1 MKNIFKFF
9 VLFCN
14 LAFSQKSESISLN
27 WINGLYGVTENVT
40 VKIPHFK
47 SEALEYSDVDKT
59 IKYVS
64 RINSDFIIKP
74 SSIRIQNV
82 IYESI
87 ASVDLGDL
95 NEKNIATSL
104 EFGLYNTKARD
115 ENIVVLKF
123 NPIVKDGNAF
133 KKVKSITYSYD
144 FDESSEIS
152 NRQVTSITNS
162 VLKNGV
168 WKKFYIT
175 KSGVYKI
182 SKSFLNEI
190 GFTTDVDPRSIK
202 IYGNGGR
209 MVPLLN
215 SIPYPTDLAENAIEF
230 VGEND
235 GVFNDG
241 DYILFYAEGVDSWN
255 DECETFQNLFADK
268 SYYYVTYSSSP
279 SKRITSIVQPT
290 ASPILIH
297 SVFDDELHYELDKN
311 SIGKV
316 GKKWFGDDF
325 LINNEQTFTFNFPNK
340 VPTDGVGFELNS
352 AAVSVVPTFMNVKV
366 NGQDLGNINYSAS
379 GTTILGTELGAN
391 YNYSGAGTSFS
402 MVLKYNN
409 AGVPTSN
416 AYLDYI
422 RVVTKSYLKG
432 TGKQYLFKV
441 LSNEGNSGVCEY
453 QMTNASNVGRV
464 WDVTDIYN
472 VQSVVNPNLATF
484 TFKSLMGDLRKYVA
498 VDNADIYAPSKETDS
513 SVSNQDVKGT
523 IFNDEN
529 GNFKD
534 IDYLIVCPN
543 FLKSQADRLANF
555 HKVKSGLNV
564 KVITTEK
571 LYVEFSS
578 GKQDIGAIRNFV
590 KYVYENASVNNKR
603 VKYLCLFGDASFDFK
618 DRIKN
623 NTNIVPI
630 FHSISSFSVAS
641 SFISDDYFGLMNDD
655 EGNIDNGFKGID
667 IAVGRILASSLEQAD
682 QMVAKVIDYH
692 DQRSYGKWRNNI
704 TMVSDDAER
713 LSDVDL
719 ERDVDALSDVIS
731 AQKTF
736 FNVKKIH
743 TDSYTQET
751 SSGGQRYPKARLDF
765 VNSFSQGTLVVNY
778 FGHGGEDGLAAERI
792 FEKSDAINLNNAFKY
807 PLFVTVTCEF
817 TKFDDPTRFTAGE
830 YVYWNPS
837 GGAVS
842 MVTTTRQIGQ
852 YTGSEFNKE
861 LAKALYSYGSN
872 NYPTIAEAVRQT
884 KNTSLSSGNN
894 VVFYIGDPA
903 LKLAIPKPKVILT
916 KINDMPVSGVTDPL
930 QALGYVKLAGEVV
943 DEFNNTIVNYNGEI
957 AVNVFDKEINRITL
971 GNDNTVV
978 GGVVYKMPF
987 TTLGETIFRGNS
999 AVTNG
1004 KFEFGFVVPRDIK
1017 ITLGNGRVSFY
1028 AKNSSVLD
1036 DQTGYD
1042 VSLKVGGVNVN
1053 AVADTTP
1060 PKVRIYMND
1069 ESFVSG
1075 GITNQNPLFLAFL
1088 EDEHGINTASGIGHD
1103 IVAYLDGDETK
1114 PYILNDF
1121 YETELDNY
1129 KKGKLKFPFKNLAV
1143 GLHTLTFKAWDV
1155 YNNPITAELQFI
1167 VVGDETLTLSN
1178 VLNYPNPFVN
1188 HTEFWFTH
1196 NKPFEALDVQ
1206 VQVLTITGKVVWS
1219 KNQTITNEGFTSRDI
1234 TWDGRDDFGDKIG
1247 KGVYVYKLTV
1257 RSTLTNKKTEKY
1269 EKLVI
1274 L

>member
-1 MKNIFKFF
+1 MKNIFSFLI
-9 VLFCN
+9 LFCN
-14 LAFSQKSESISLN
+14 FVFSQKSETIAIE
-27 WINGLYGVTENVT
+27 WIEGSYAFAENTIVN
-40 VKIPHFK
+40 IPHFK
-47 SEALEYSDVDKT
+47 PDSFEYNDVDKS
-59 IKYVS
+59 ISYIS
-64 RINSDFIIKP
+64 RINTNVIAKSG
-74 SSIRIQNV
+74 SVTVQNV
-82 IYESI
+82 TFESI
-87 ASVDLGDL
+87 SLLQLGDL
-95 NEKNIATSL
+95 DVKNIKKSL
-104 EFGLYNTKARD
+104 EFTLYNTKARD
-115 ENIVVLKF
+115 ENIVIVKF
-123 NPIVKDGNAF
+123 NPIIKEGNTF
-133 KKVKSITYSYD
+133 KKVKSIVYSYD
-144 FDESSEIS
+144 FDNSNEIS
-152 NRQVTSITNS
+152 NRNINSISNS

-168 WKKFYIT
+168 WKRFYIT

-182 SKSFLNEI
+182 SKSFLSEI
-190 GFTTDVDPRSIK
+190 GFSTDVDPRSIK
-202 IYGNGGR
+202 IYGNGGK
-209 MVPLLN
+209 MIPLLN
-215 SIPYPTDLAENAIEF
+215 SIPYPNDLAENAIEF
-230 VGEND
+230 VGESD
-235 GVFNDG
+235 GVFNDS
-241 DYILFYAEGVDSWN
+241 DYILFYAEGIDTWN
-255 DECETFQNLFADK
+255 SECETFQNLFADK
-268 SYYYVTYSSSP
+268 SYYYVTHSSSP
-279 SKRITSIVQPT
+279 SKRVSSIVQPT
-290 ASPILIH
+290 GSPLVIH
-297 SVFDDELHYELDKN
+297 DAFDDELHYELDKTN
-311 SIGKV
+311 IGKV
-316 GKKWFGDDF
+316 GKKWFGDSF
-325 LINNEQTFTFNFPNK
+325 LVNNEQTFSFSFPNK
-340 VPTDGVGFELNS
+340 VPSDAVNLELNS
-352 AAVSVVPTFMNVKV
+352 AAVSVVPTFMNVKI
-366 NGQDLGNINYSAS
+366 NGQDLGNINFSPS
-379 GTTILGTELGAN
+379 GTTLLGTELGM
-391 YNYSGAGTSFS
+391 STSFS
-402 MVLKYNN
+402 GTGTAFSVVLKYNN
-409 AGVPTSN
+409 GGVPTSN

-422 RVVTKSYLKG
+422 KISTKSFLRG
-432 TGKQYLFKV
+432 AGRQYFFKV
-441 LSNEGNSGVCEY
+441 LSNQGNSGVCEY
-453 QMTNASNVGRV
+453 QIANATNIGRV

-472 VQSVVNPNLATF
+472 VQGLVNPNLVVF
-484 TFKSLMGDLRKYVA
+484 SFKSNMGDLRKYVV
-498 VDNADIYAPSKETDS
+498 VDNADLYTPSKETDS
-513 SVSNQDVKGT
+513 SVTNQDLKGT

-534 IDYLIVCPN
+534 IDYIIVTPS
-543 FLKSQADRLANF
+543 FLRSQADRLANF
-555 HKVKSGLNV
+555 HRINSNLNV
-564 KVITTEK
+564 KVVLLGN
-571 LYVEFSS
+571 LYAEFSS

-590 KYVYENASVNNKR
+590 KYVYENASENSKR

-630 FHSISSFSVAS
+630 FHSINSFSVAS
-641 SFISDDYFGLMNDD
+641 SFISDDYFGLMDSN
-655 EGNIDNGFKGID
+655 EGNVDAGTQGID
-667 IAVGRILASSLEQAD
+667 VAVGRVLASSLEQAD
-682 QMVAKVIDYH
+682 QMVSKVIEYH
-692 DQRSYGKWRNNI
+692 DKKSYGKWRNNI
-704 TMVSDDAER
+704 TMISDDAER

-736 FNVKKIH
+736 FNIKKIH
-743 TDSYTQET
+743 TDSYVQET

-778 FGHGGEDGLAAERI
+778 FGHGGEDGLASERI
-792 FEKSDAINLNNAFKY
+792 FEKSDAINLSNKYKY

-861 LAKALYSYGSN
+861 LAKILYSYGSN
-872 NYPTIAEAVRQT
+872 NYPTIADAVRLT
-884 KNTSLSSGNN
+884 KNITMSSGNN
-894 VVFYIGDPA
+894 VVSYIGDPA
-903 LKLAIPKPKVILT
+903 LRLAIPKPKVILT
-916 KINDMPVSGVTDPL
+916 KINDMPVSGTTDSL
-930 QALGYVKLAGEVV
+930 QALGFVKLSGEVV
-943 DEFNNTIVNYNGEI
+943 DEFNNTIPNYNGDL
-957 AVNVFDKEINRITL
+957 AVSVFDKEISRTTL
-971 GNDNTVV
+971 GNDNTLV

-987 TTLGETIFRGNS
+987 VTLGETIFRGNA
-999 AVTNG
+999 AVANG

-1017 ITLGNGRVSFY
+1017 IAIGNGRASFY
-1028 AKNSSVLD
+1028 AKNDTVLE

-1053 AVADTTP
+1053 AEADTTP

-1069 ESFVSG
+1069 ETFVSG
-1075 GITNQNPLFLAFL
+1075 GMTNQSPLFLAFL

-1114 PYILNDF
+1114 PYILNDY

-1155 YNNPITAELQFI
+1155 YNNPITAEIQFI

-1196 NKPFEALDVQ
+1196 NKPYEPLEVQ

-1219 KNQTITNEGFTSRDI
+1219 KNQTITNQGFTSRDI

-1257 RSTLTNKKTEKY
+1257 RSTLTNKKTEKF